1 MKVCDFDK
9 IVLVVSDCHLSAGR
23 FFEGMLNPHEDFFFD
38 DDMCDLFDH
47 FSTGEYAQGPH
58 GPLEVELV
66 INGDYLDFLN
76 VPYKGE
82 FEDAVTEDVALEKL
96 EAIIQGH
103 PKVMQALR
111 RFASRPGKRI
121 TYLVGNHDADLFF
134 PKVRERII
142 REWDPAGKF
151 PSDRVKIIHDRD
163 RITYPEGVEIRHGN
177 QLESSNELEMD
188 RPFVQSARGETLLNM
203 PWGSLYV
210 LKIVN
215 RLKWERE
222 YLDKIRPVKVFMV
235 FGILFDF
242 WFTLRYMV
250 FSTFFFVRA
259 RLFEISE
266 GKWSFKKALQ
276 VLREETALFEDLE
289 HQAREILDDSSETRT
304 LIFGHTHRPIN
315 KVYPDGKQY
324 INTGTWTKMIELDFR
339 RIGSSVGRPFALVQ
353 FKDGK
358 AMCELRQWVGEHNP
372 HKIFNV

>member
-1 MKVCDFDK
+1 VKVCDADK
-9 IVLVVSDCHLSAGR
+9 LVLVVSDCHLSAGR
-23 FFEGMLNPHEDFFFD
+23 FFEGTLNPHEDFFFD

-47 FSTGEYAQGPH
+47 FSTGEFSQGPH

-82 FEDAVTEDVALEKL
+82 FEDAVTEEVALAKL
-96 EAIIQGH
+96 EAILKGH

-134 PKVRERII
+134 PRVRERII

-151 PSDRVKIIHDRD
+151 PSDKVKIIHDRD

-188 RPFVQSARGETLLNM
+188 RPFVKNPRGETLLNM

-289 HQAREILDDSSETRT
+289 RQAREILDEAPETRT
-304 LIFGHTHRPIN
+304 LIFGHTHRPVN

-339 RIGSSVGRPFALVQ
+339 RLGNTVRRPFALLQ